1 MGESSS
7 DSSALDILSENSNT
21 TILLSCCLH
30 AVILFTILTVLYLQ
44 LISKMQGAAFQ
55 KVINKSLDD
64 SILPAL
70 KNNDPYG
77 LLKAQIKHL
86 PLENIRRYYN
96 RPDPATEAKNEGL
109 KNIMI
114 FGVVFGVV
122 TFFGS
127 CLLLYFSC
135 GKVVPFS
142 FIFVENLLIFAFVGV
157 FEAIFFLN
165 IGKKYVP
172 VPPSFLVNRL
182 YDGIKKM

>member
-1 MGESSS
+1 MGKSSS
-7 DSSALDILSENSNT
+7 EAFKVDILSENSNT

-30 AVILFTILTVLYLQ
+30 AVILFTILSVLYLE
-44 LISKMQGAAFQ
+44 LISKMEGAAFERT
-55 KVINKSLDD
+55 INRSLDNA
-64 SILPAL
+64 ILPAL

-77 LLKAQIKHL
+77 LLKEQIKGL
-86 PLENIRRYYN
+86 PLENIRRYYE
-96 RPDPATEAKNEGL
+96 RPHPVTEAKNEGL
-109 KNIMI
+109 RNIMI
-114 FGVVFGVV
+114 FGVVFGVF

-142 FIFVENLLIFAFVGV
+142 FIFIENLLIFTFVGI

-182 YDGIKKM
+182 YDDIKKL